1 LGIGYW
7 KLSYWLLGCWV
18 IGNWLLVVVMVLVI
32 FIVIGVAMFSGLNTW
47 FIVLGSQISHPIPT
61 NHPSKIKS

>member
-1 LGIGYW
+1 
-7 KLSYWLLGCWV
+7 
-18 IGNWLLVVVMVLVI
+18 
-32 FIVIGVAMFSGLNTW
+32 MFSELSTW